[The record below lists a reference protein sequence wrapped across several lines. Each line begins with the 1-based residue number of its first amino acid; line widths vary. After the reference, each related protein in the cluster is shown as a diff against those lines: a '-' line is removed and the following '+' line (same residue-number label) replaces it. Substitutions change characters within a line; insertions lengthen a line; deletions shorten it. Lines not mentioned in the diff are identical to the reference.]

1 MIISISGT
9 PGTGKSK
16 TARELAKLLDAYLVS
31 VNSLIKKKKIRCGYD
46 RKLKCR
52 VIDTKSLQKAVDRE
66 KKQKTNIIESHL
78 AHFLKAD
85 FVVILRTNPKT
96 LKKRLEKRKWSAKKI
111 KENVHAEILDEI
123 TIEALERHVKSK
135 IVEIDTS
142 IRSPKQTASLIKKL
156 LNNYR
161 LQKKYR
167 AGNIDWTK
175 KYIRYLIK

>member
-9 PGTGKSK
+9 PGTGKSE
-16 TARELAKLLDAYLVS
+16 TARELAKLLGAYFVS

-46 RKLKCR
+46 NKLKCR
-52 VIDTKSLQKAVDRE
+52 IIDTKSLQKAVDRE
-66 KKQKTNIIESHL
+66 KKQKINIIESHL
-78 AHFLKAD
+78 AHFLMAD
-85 FVVILRTNPKT
+85 FIVILRTNPDV
-96 LKKRLEKRKWSAKKI
+96 LKKRLKKRKWNGKKI
-111 KENVHAEILDEI
+111 KENIHAEILDEI
-123 TIEALERHVKSK
+123 IIETLERHGKSK
-135 IVEIDTS
+135 IAEIDTS

>member
-66 KKQKTNIIESHL
+66 KKQKKNKGECACGNPRRDNHRSTG
-78 AHFLKAD
+78 KAC
-85 FVVILRTNPKT
+85 
-96 LKKRLEKRKWSAKKI
+96 KKQDS
-111 KENVHAEILDEI
+111 
-123 TIEALERHVKSK
+123 
-135 IVEIDTS
+135 
-142 IRSPKQTASLIKKL
+142 
-156 LNNYR
+156 
-161 LQKKYR
+161 
-167 AGNIDWTK
+167 
-175 KYIRYLIK
+175 